1 MLTFSAFSILKE
13 SAVRKILKKYEKQL
27 KENKAKSPEKALG
40 LGGRPLILGNL
51 DEDVSHKNTI
61 TSLDHL
67 TVHLNR
73 VSISLRENC
82 VKKDLRLV

>member
-1 MLTFSAFSILKE
+1 MKE
-13 SAVRKILKKYEKQL
+13 S
-27 KENKAKSPEKALG
+27 KAKSPEKALG
-40 LGGRPLILGNL
+40 LRGRSLVLGNL
-51 DEDVSHKNTI
+51 DEDVSHKDTI

-73 VSISLRENC
+73 VSISARENR

>member
-1 MLTFSAFSILKE
+1 MFSAFSILKE
-13 SAVRKILKKYEKQL
+13 SSIGKIRKKYEKPL

-40 LGGRPLILGNL
+40 LRGRPLILGNL
-51 DEDVSHKNTI
+51 DEDVSHKDTI

-73 VSISLRENC
+73 VSISARENC

>member
-1 MLTFSAFSILKE
+1 M
-13 SAVRKILKKYEKQL
+13 
-27 KENKAKSPEKALG
+27 ENKAKSPEKALG
-40 LGGRPLILGNL
+40 LRGRPLILSNL
-51 DEDVSHKNTI
+51 DVDVSHKDTI

-73 VSISLRENC
+73 VSISARENR